1 MRRGLLG
8 ALVGAAG
15 ACVVLK
21 DPDRREYFFSG
32 PLFSQRP
39 FLRRGPPP
47 PANSL
52 SDTIGN
58 TPLMH
63 LTSLSRATGCTILAK
78 CEHMNPGLSVKDRAA
93 SAILAAAE
101 ARGALVP
108 RAQRDAAGTWRARGG
123 DTVVE
128 ATGGNT
134 GVALSLLCAARG
146 YKCVLTMP
154 DYVAKEKV
162 EAARALGAEVVL
174 CPAVAFSDPRNF
186 YHVAKKRAEEPG
198 CVHGNQFE
206 DTVNMRAHFEG
217 TGPEL
222 WAQAGERLDAFVT
235 SAGTGGTIA
244 GVGGFLRAVA
254 PSIKLFLAD
263 PAGSSLLRYVKEGA
277 LAPSPGSTTVEGIG
291 IGRLTANFKSCPPL
305 DGALAVS
312 DQEAVDMAHYLALR
326 EGVFVGPSAALNV
339 VAAVKAARLLGPG
352 HVVATVLCDGGSR
365 YASKHFNEKWL
376 AENHLRVSA
385 SVREDRDHA
394 DFVRAVQASDFVAP
408 SALK

>member
-1 MRRGLLG
+1 MFRVRRVLPLG
-8 ALVGAAG
+8 AAA
-15 ACVVLK
+15 AAMFALPSPSLAEF
-21 DPDRREYFFSG
+21 DTSAATAP
-32 PLFSQRP
+32 P
-39 FLRRGPPP
+39 PPP
-47 PANSL
+47 PAAPRAPPPLARSL
-52 SDTIGN
+52 QETIGN
-58 TPLMH
+58 TPCLE
-63 LTSLSRATGCTILAK
+63 LTSLSRATGCTIIAK

-93 SAILAAAE
+93 WALLAAAE

-108 RAQRDAAGTWRARGG
+108 RAARDAAGAWRARGGG

-162 EAARALGAEVVL
+162 EAARALGAEVIL
-174 CPAVAFSDPRNF
+174 CPAVPFSDERNF
-186 YHVAKKRAEEPG
+186 YHVAKRRAEAPG

-206 DTVNMRAHFEG
+206 SLVNARAHFES

-222 WAQAGERLDAFVT
+222 WAQARGRVDAFCT

-244 GVGGFLRAVA
+244 GVGGFLRSVA
-254 PSIKLFLAD
+254 PSVKLFLAD
-263 PAGSSLLRYVKEGA
+263 PAGSSLLRWVREGT
-277 LAPSPGSTTVEGIG
+277 LAPSAGSTTVEGIG
-291 IGRLTANFKSCPPL
+291 IGRLTANFASCPPL

-339 VAAVKAARLLGPG
+339 AGAVKVARLLGPG
-352 HVVATVLCDGGSR
+352 HVVATTLCDGGSR
-365 YASKHFNEKWL
+365 YASKHFNAAWL
-376 AENHLRVSA
+376 EQNNLKVTE

-394 DFVRAVQASDFVAP
+394 DFI
-408 SALK
+408 L

>member
-1 MRRGLLG
+1 MARTIPLLRYF
-8 ALVGAAG
+8 GAASLG
-15 ACVVLK
+15 
-21 DPDRREYFFSG
+21 YFFATYEESAAKVG
-32 PLFSQRP
+32 
-39 FLRRGPPP
+39 RRPPP
-47 PANSL
+47 PLANSF

-58 TPLMH
+58 TPL
-63 LTSLSRATGCTILAK
+63 LELRALSAATGCSILAK

-93 SAILAAAE
+93 SAIIAAAE

-108 RAQRDAAGTWRARGG
+108 RAQRDAAGAWRARGGG

-154 DYVAKEKV
+154 DYVSKEKI
-162 EAARALGAEVVL
+162 EAARALGAEVIL
-174 CPAVAFSDPRNF
+174 CPAVPFSDQRNF

-206 DTVNMRAHFEG
+206 DLVNMRAHFSG

-222 WAQAGERLDAFVT
+222 WEQAGRRVDAFVT

-244 GVGGFLRAVA
+244 GVGGFLRTVA
-254 PSIKLFLAD
+254 PSVKLFLAD

-291 IGRLTANFKSCPPL
+291 IGRLTANFESCPML

-339 VAAVKAARLLGPG
+339 AAAVKVARLLGPG
-352 HVVATVLCDGGSR
+352 KVVVTVLCDGGSR
-365 YASKHFNEKWL
+365 YASKTFNQVWL
-376 AENHLRVSA
+376 MENKLGVSP
-385 SVREDRDHA
+385 SVKQDRDHA
-394 DFVRAVQASDFVAP
+394 DFVGPATSVDFVRP
-408 SALK
+408 Q